1 MSPPLLDAE
10 PAGRA
15 RPTGGGAIGLG
26 GWGHGSIVSGGR
38 AASTRDQRA
47 FGVAAVAPAR
57 ACLFAAMSAGVG
69 STYFAITASSAT

>member
-1 MSPPLLDAE
+1 MGPPLLDAE
-10 PAGRA
+10 PAGGA

-26 GWGHGSIVSGGR
+26 GRGHGLIVSARSGVVDS
-38 AASTRDQRA
+38 AQRA
-47 FGVAAVAPAR
+47 FGVEAVAPAL